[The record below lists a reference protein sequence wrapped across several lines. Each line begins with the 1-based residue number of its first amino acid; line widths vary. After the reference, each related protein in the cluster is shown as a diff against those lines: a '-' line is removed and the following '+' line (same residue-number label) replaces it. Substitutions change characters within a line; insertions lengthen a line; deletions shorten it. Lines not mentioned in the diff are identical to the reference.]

1 MAHTINSR
9 NAGSHDPG
17 NVNKAYEPL
26 ICRFKLSFFRSRSE
40 IDRSRRSV
48 PRLAIPARTTLRQTS
63 HSHHGRHVRRRP
75 RHHQDPGCHDR
86 QGRQHQLHDGV
97 AAPRQQVRS
106 RPASS
111 APRLIRVFP
120 IRERPPPGARLGV
133 PRTARP
139 AIPPDC
145 VPCAVLE
152 DRGDARVFSHSHARC
167 ASTSES

>member
-97 AAPRQQVRS
+97 AAPRQQVRF
-106 RPASS
+106 PLGVSS
-111 APRLIRVFP
+111 AGGTPGRMLVFERGFFPRHAARARSRRHDGRDPRFTP
-120 IRERPPPGARLGV
+120 RDRPYRA
-133 PRTARP
+133 
-139 AIPPDC
+139 
-145 VPCAVLE
+145 
-152 DRGDARVFSHSHARC
+152 
-167 ASTSES
+167 